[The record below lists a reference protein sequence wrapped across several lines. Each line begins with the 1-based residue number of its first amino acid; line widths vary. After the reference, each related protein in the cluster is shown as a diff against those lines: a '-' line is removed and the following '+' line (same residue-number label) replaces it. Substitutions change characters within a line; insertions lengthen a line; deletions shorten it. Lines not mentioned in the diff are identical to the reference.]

1 MPAAIP
7 VSVECLQNAVSLHLT
22 AIEHYATVSEH
33 LARIGYGKLAERFAA
48 DAEEER
54 GHLKAALARLEFFQA
69 APVLTHAAPV
79 WPRYDV
85 PGILTASLRLEQAT
99 ADAERS
105 HIVEVRTVGDEGTA
119 EVFTELLA
127 GSEKSILELE
137 ADQLT
142 LSQVGPDNW
151 LANFIA

>member
-7 VSVECLQNAVSLHLT
+7 ASVECLQNAVSLHLT

-33 LARIGYGKLAERFAA
+33 LGRIGYGKLAERFAA

-54 GHLKAALARLEFFQA
+54 GHLKAALARLEFFQTG
-69 APVLTHAAPV
+69 PVLTHAVPM

-85 PGILTASLRLEQAT
+85 PGILTASLKLEQAT
-99 ADAERS
+99 AEAERA
-105 HIVEVRTVGDEGTA
+105 HIVEVRGVSDEGTA
-119 EVFTELLA
+119 VVFTELLK
-127 GSEKSILELE
+127 GSEASIRELE

-142 LSQVGPDNW
+142 ISQVGIDNW
-151 LANFIA
+151 LQGQI